1 MASIILLRGSV
12 LLLLAGLCMGIGM
25 GMSQNFT
32 LAPAHAHLNLV
43 AFVLPFAAGLYY
55 RVVPAAGASRL
66 AILQAALA
74 LLGGVVLPA
83 GIAAVVTAGPHW
95 EPIPIAGSLIVL
107 AAWVIFA
114 VIVFRS
120 HAPRPA

>member
-1 MASIILLRGSV
+1 MASTILLRGSV
-12 LLLLAGLCMGIGM
+12 VLLLVGLCLGIGM
-25 GMSQNFT
+25 GMAQNFT

-55 RVVPAAGASRL
+55 RVVPGAGASRL
-66 AILQAALA
+66 AVVQALLA
-74 LLGGVVLPA
+74 LLGGIVLPA
-83 GIAAVVTAGPHW
+83 GIAVVVTAGPHW
-95 EPIPIAGSLIVL
+95 EPIPILGSLIVL
-107 AAWVIFA
+107 AAWAIFA

>member
-1 MASIILLRGSV
+1 MASTILLRSSV
-12 LLLLAGLCMGIGM
+12 LLLLVGLCTGIGM
-25 GMSQNFT
+25 GMTQNFT

-66 AILQAALA
+66 AVLQAVLA

-95 EPIPIAGSLIVL
+95 EPIPVVGSLIVL
-107 AAWVIFA
+107 AAWIVFA
-114 VIVFRS
+114 VIVFRT

>member
-1 MASIILLRGSV
+1 MASTILLRGSV
-12 LLLLAGLCMGIGM
+12 LLLLVGMCMGIGM

-74 LLGGVVLPA
+74 LLGGVILPA

-95 EPIPIAGSLIVL
+95 EPIAIAGSLIVL
-107 AAWVIFA
+107 AAWAIFA

>member
-1 MASIILLRGSV
+1 MASTLLLRGSV
-12 LLLLAGLCMGIGM
+12 LLLLVGLCLGIGM
-25 GMSQNFT
+25 GIAQDFT

-66 AILQAALA
+66 ALFQAVAALA
-74 LLGGVVLPA
+74 GGIVLPA
-83 GIAAVVTAGPHW
+83 GIGVVLVHGPHW
-95 EPIPIAGSLIVL
+95 ELLPIAGSLIVL
-107 AAWVIFA
+107 VAWVAFA